1 MSQMEKRACP
11 DQIMSQNVQ
20 HKPAFLFLLLLY
32 LSFIALGLPD
42 TGLGVAWNQMR
53 ADFGVPLE
61 YAGFITMTITVCS
74 AISGF
79 LNGKLLARYGT
90 GRVTAVSCTLTA
102 LAIIGFSLS
111 ESYWLILLLAVP
123 LGLGAGAVDAG
134 LNSYAAENLSSKHMN
149 WLHSSWGIGATL
161 SPVIL
166 TIGITQFGSWKAGYG
181 FIGVVIF
188 CLSVSLFM
196 TLSFWKQ
203 KRQGGAKEEVREDKP
218 WICGIAPY
226 LSVMAYIIYVAV
238 EGGIGLWLS
247 VLLVESRGLDLS
259 AAGFLAGAFF
269 GSIMIGRFLMG
280 FIADALG
287 NRKLIVL
294 GLAISA
300 AGSAAFFNQENAVI
314 YGAGIILLGLGFAP
328 LYPAMMHE
336 TSKRY
341 GSGQAK
347 KIIGY
352 QVAFSYISLLTFV
365 PLIGYIAS
373 RTTLEFIPVFTAV
386 SVAALALVIKTLNQL
401 T

>member
-1 MSQMEKRACP
+1 MTQREKKIHPSQVL
-11 DQIMSQNVQ
+11 IQNAQ
-20 HKPAFLFLLLLY
+20 PKPALLFLMLLY
-32 LSFIALGLPD
+32 LAFIALGLPD

-53 ADFGVPLE
+53 KDFGVPLE

-79 LNGKLLARYGT
+79 VNGALLNRYGT
-90 GRVTAVSCTLTA
+90 GRVTAVSCTMTA
-102 LAIIGFSLS
+102 LAILGFAVS

-161 SPVIL
+161 SPIIL
-166 TIGITQFGSWKAGYG
+166 TVGISNFGSWKVGYG
-181 FIGVVIF
+181 FIGVVIL
-188 CLSVSLFM
+188 CLSMSFFM

-203 KRQGGAKEEVREDKP
+203 TKQGGAIEEEREEKP
-218 WICGIAPY
+218 WIGGIAPY
-226 LSVMAYIIYVAV
+226 LSVLAYIFYVAV
-238 EGGIGLWLS
+238 EGGLGLWLS
-247 VLLVESRGLDLS
+247 ALLVESRGLDLS
-259 AAGFLAGAFF
+259 DAGFLTGGFF

-280 FIADALG
+280 FIADRLG

-294 GLAISA
+294 GLVISA
-300 AGSAAFFNQENAVI
+300 LGSAAFFSQEHAFI
-314 YGAGIILLGLGFAP
+314 YGTGIFLLGLGFAP

-347 KIIGY
+347 KVIGY

-373 RTTLEFIPVFTAV
+373 RTTLEFIPVFTAI

>member
-1 MSQMEKRACP
+1 MTQREKKVHPSQGL
-11 DQIMSQNVQ
+11 IQNAQ
-20 HKPAFLFLLLLY
+20 PKPALLFLMLLY
-32 LSFIALGLPD
+32 LAFIALGLPD

-53 ADFGVPLE
+53 EDFGVPLE

-79 LNGKLLARYGT
+79 VNGSLLNRYGT
-90 GRVTAVSCTLTA
+90 GRVTAVSCTMTA
-102 LAIIGFSLS
+102 LAILGFAVS

-161 SPVIL
+161 SPIIL
-166 TIGITQFGSWKAGYG
+166 TVGISNFGSWKVGYG
-181 FIGVVIF
+181 FIGVVIL
-188 CLSVSLFM
+188 CLSLSFFM

-203 KRQGGAKEEVREDKP
+203 TKQGGALEEEREDKP
-218 WICGIAPY
+218 WIGGIAPF
-226 LSVMAYIIYVAV
+226 LSVLAYIVYVAV
-238 EGGIGLWLS
+238 EGGLGLWLS
-247 VLLVESRGLDLS
+247 ALLVESRGLNLS
-259 AAGFLAGAFF
+259 AAGFLTGGFF

-280 FIADALG
+280 FIADRLG

-294 GLAISA
+294 GLVISA
-300 AGSAAFFNQENAVI
+300 LGSAAFFSQQHAFI
-314 YGAGIILLGLGFAP
+314 YGTGIFLLGLGFAP

-336 TSKRY
+336 TSKRF
-341 GSGQAK
+341 GTVQSK
-347 KIIGY
+347 KVIGY

-373 RTTLEFIPVFTAV
+373 RTSLEFIPVFTAI
-386 SVAALALVIKTLNQL
+386 SVAALALVIKTLNRL

>member
-1 MSQMEKRACP
+1 MTQREKKIHPSQVL
-11 DQIMSQNVQ
+11 IQNAQ
-20 HKPAFLFLLLLY
+20 TKPALLFLMLLY
-32 LSFIALGLPD
+32 LAFIALGLPD

-53 ADFGVPLE
+53 EDFGVPLE

-79 LNGKLLARYGT
+79 VNGSLLNRYGT
-90 GRVTAVSCTLTA
+90 GRVTAVSCTMTA
-102 LAIIGFSLS
+102 LAILGFAVS

-161 SPVIL
+161 SPIIL
-166 TIGITQFGSWKAGYG
+166 TVGISNYGSWKVGYG
-181 FIGVVIF
+181 FIGVVIL
-188 CLSVSLFM
+188 CLSLSFFM

-203 KRQGGAKEEVREDKP
+203 TKQGGALEEDREDKP
-218 WICGIAPY
+218 WIGGIAPY
-226 LSVMAYIIYVAV
+226 LSVLAYIVYVAV
-238 EGGIGLWLS
+238 EGGLGLWLS
-247 VLLVESRGLDLS
+247 ALLVESRGLNLS
-259 AAGFLAGAFF
+259 AAGFLTGGFF

-280 FIADALG
+280 FIADRLG

-294 GLAISA
+294 GLVISA
-300 AGSAAFFNQENAVI
+300 LGSAAFFSQQHAFI
-314 YGAGIILLGLGFAP
+314 YGTGIFLLGLGFAP

-336 TSKRY
+336 TSKRF
-341 GSGQAK
+341 GTVQAK
-347 KIIGY
+347 KVIGY

-373 RTTLEFIPVFTAV
+373 RTTLEFIPVFTAIT
-386 SVAALALVIKTLNQL
+386 VAALALIIKTLNQL